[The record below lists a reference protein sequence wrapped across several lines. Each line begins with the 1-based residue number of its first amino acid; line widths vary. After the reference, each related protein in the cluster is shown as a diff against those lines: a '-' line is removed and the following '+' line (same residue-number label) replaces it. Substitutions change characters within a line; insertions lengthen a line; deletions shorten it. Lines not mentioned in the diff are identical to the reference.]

1 MRCPHCGAS
10 ESRVIESR
18 EGGSQ
23 AAVRR
28 RRECGQCK
36 TRFTTYER
44 IEPRRLL
51 VVKKNGLRVPYERTK
66 LANGVYRACE
76 KRPLEAE
83 QIESTIDA
91 IEREIMATQGDEL
104 SSREIGELVMTAL
117 AALDEVAYVRF
128 ASVYRSFSTIESFE
142 EAIRAMKRGH
152 KTTES
157 K

>member
-10 ESRVIESR
+10 ESRVVESR
-18 EGGSQ
+18 EGGNQ

-28 RRECGQCK
+28 RRECSECK
-36 TRFTTYER
+36 SRFTTYER

-51 VVKKNGLRVPYERTK
+51 VVKKNGLRVAYERTK

-76 KRPLEAE
+76 KRPLEASL
-83 QIESTIDA
+83 IESTIDA
-91 IEREIMATQGDEL
+91 IERDVMAVQGDEIT
-104 SSREIGELVMTAL
+104 SRQIGELVMTAL

-142 EAIRAMKRGH
+142 EAILAMK
-152 KTTES
+152 KTQRQLEQ
-157 K
+157 

>member
-10 ESRVIESR
+10 ESRVVESR
-18 EGGSQ
+18 EGGNQ

-28 RRECGQCK
+28 RRECIACK

-51 VVKKNGLRVPYERTK
+51 VVKKSGVRVPYERTK
-66 LANGVYRACE
+66 LANGIYRACE

-83 QIESTIDA
+83 LIESTIDGV
-91 IEREIMATQGDEL
+91 EREIMATQGE
-104 SSREIGELVMTAL
+104 EIQSQEVGQLVMNCL
-117 AALDEVAYVRF
+117 AQLDEVAYVRF

-142 EAIRAMKRGH
+142 EAIKSMKR
-152 KTTES
+152 TQNRP
-157 K
+157 

>member
-10 ESRVIESR
+10 ESRVVELR
-18 EGGSQ
+18 EGGNQ

-28 RRECGQCK
+28 RRECIACK

-51 VVKKNGLRVPYERTK
+51 VVKKSGVRVPYERTK
-66 LANGVYRACE
+66 LANGIYRACE

-83 QIESTIDA
+83 LIESTIDGV
-91 IEREIMATQGDEL
+91 EREIMATQGE
-104 SSREIGELVMTAL
+104 EIQSQEVGQLVMNCL
-117 AALDEVAYVRF
+117 AQLDEVAYVRF

-142 EAIRAMKRGH
+142 EAIKSMKR
-152 KTTES
+152 TQNRP
-157 K
+157 

>member
-10 ESRVIESR
+10 ESRVVESR
-18 EGGSQ
+18 EGGNQ

-28 RRECGQCK
+28 RRECTACK

-51 VVKKNGLRVPYERTK
+51 VVKKSGLRMPYERTK

-83 QIESTIDA
+83 KIELTIDM
-91 IEREIMATQGDEL
+91 IERDILAVQGDEIQ
-104 SSREIGELVMTAL
+104 SRAIGELVMSAL
-117 AALDEVAYVRF
+117 AKLDEVAYVRF

-142 EAIRAMKRGH
+142 EAIRTMKRQSQA
-152 KTTES
+152 KS
-157 K
+157 